1 MSTYPRLDS
10 RITITYANDVSSKR
24 GVPYVAVG
32 HRGSNG
38 YEHNLWFPSEFADF
52 AKSHI
57 GKEVTATFLFYSSR
71 ERTTLTGVALS
82 E

>member
-1 MSTYPRLDS
+1 MSTYPRLDA

-24 GVPYVAVG
+24 GVPYIAVG
-32 HRGSNG
+32 HRGENG
-38 YEHNLWFPSEFADF
+38 YEHNIWFPSEYADF